1 MGQETQRGPD
11 SPDGPSFGVL
21 QRQLLRR
28 QSPISKLATL
38 GADRFRQPE
47 ETTEQRASEWLST
60 TASVGAEKITANEN
74 DSLVPDADLA
84 EIEAFANGDVL
95 VCA

>member
-1 MGQETQRGPD
+1 M
-11 SPDGPSFGVL
+11 L
-21 QRQLLRR
+21 QRQPLRR
-28 QSPISKLATL
+28 QSSISKIEPL

-60 TASVGAEKITANEN
+60 TASVGAEKIIANDN